1 MGRPS
6 LIFLVLLAATGSWFL
21 FNEIPSK
28 HDPDVPQYGFA
39 AWPSAPAG
47 PQVAWR
53 ADAPRPDVIRIASF
67 NLDNFDRKKSQSPE
81 TLQCLA
87 SIMRAFD
94 VVAVQEVR
102 SLEPHVVPRL
112 VDAING
118 PAGDF
123 DFVVGPHVGRFE
135 LREQF
140 AFIYNRRRVELHRS
154 ELYTIQD
161 PDDLIHSEPLVGWF
175 RVRGV
180 DPSAAF
186 TFTLVN
192 MRTDETEGETERE
205 NGLIRSILDNV
216 RNDQRGEDDVILL
229 GDFQVPVSELKQSA
243 NLPSAVFVIAETP
256 TDPGQTAQRDNIILD
271 PIATVEFTGR
281 CGVVDFL
288 RQMNLTLQQA
298 RRISNHLPVWAEFS
312 VWEGG
317 ANRQMA
323 AKTSPDES
331 ISRE

>member
-6 LIFLVLLAATGSWFL
+6 LIFLILLAATGSWFL
-21 FNEIPSK
+21 FNEIPSQQNQRVSQSGQSVW
-28 HDPDVPQYGFA
+28 PA
-39 AWPSAPAG
+39 ASAETGPS
-47 PQVAWR
+47 WR
-53 ADAPRPDVIRIASF
+53 SETQRPDVIRVASF
-67 NLDNFDRKKSQSPE
+67 NLDNFDLKKSQSPT

-87 SIMRAFD
+87 TIIRAFD

-102 SLEPHVVPRL
+102 CLEPHVVPRL

-118 PAGDF
+118 PAGEF
-123 DFVVGPHVGRFE
+123 DFVVGPHVGRSE
-135 LREQF
+135 LKEQF

-192 MRTDETEGETERE
+192 MRTDGTEGETDRE
-205 NGLIRSILDNV
+205 NSLIRSIFDNV
-216 RNDQRGEDDVILL
+216 RGDQRGEDDVILL
-229 GDFQVPVSELKQSA
+229 GDFQRPVSQLRQA
-243 NLPSAVFVIAETP
+243 ARMPSATFVIAETP
-256 TDPGQTAQRDNIILD
+256 TDPGQSVQRDNIMLD
-271 PIATVEFTGR
+271 SLATVEFTGR
-281 CGVVDFL
+281 SGVFDFL

-298 RRISNHLPVWAEFS
+298 QRVSNHLPVWAEFS

-317 ANRQMA
+317 ASRQLAKSTKTA
-323 AKTSPDES
+323 AES
-331 ISRE
+331 TR